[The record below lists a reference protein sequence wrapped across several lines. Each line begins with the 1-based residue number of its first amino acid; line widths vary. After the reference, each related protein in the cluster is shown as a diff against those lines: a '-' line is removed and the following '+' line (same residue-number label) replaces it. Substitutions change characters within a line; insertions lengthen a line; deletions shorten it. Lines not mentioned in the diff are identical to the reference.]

1 MAGLPDHAGTERH
14 RPWRVCYL
22 PGPPCEEGHLV
33 GTACGPRVLGR
44 EVPEPIPILVVDERA
59 RIGRGLTEIPSDGRE
74 FIVILEV
81 ASTRDAVEFV
91 PRTAP
96 GIVVLN
102 VRSVDRGTVAN
113 CQELRSSYPEA
124 SLLLLASNVDR
135 TALFSAIMAGAAG
148 CLSRK
153 ATRTTI
159 RSALRIVGRGGSL
172 LEPRMATEVLERLR
186 QTNMAHPA
194 EDAFAT
200 LTPQEDHILELIADG
215 LTNAEIAS
223 ELLLAEKTIRNYVTE
238 IYAKLSIARRSQ
250 AARLATERRLRKSD
264 WIAPTE
270 ISPFSSRAQ

>member
-1 MAGLPDHAGTERH
+1 
-14 RPWRVCYL
+14 
-22 PGPPCEEGHLV
+22 
-33 GTACGPRVLGR
+33 
-44 EVPEPIPILVVDERA
+44 
-59 RIGRGLTEIPSDGRE
+59 
-74 FIVILEV
+74 
-81 ASTRDAVEFV
+81 
-91 PRTAP
+91 
-96 GIVVLN
+96 
-102 VRSVDRGTVAN
+102 
-113 CQELRSSYPEA
+113 
-124 SLLLLASNVDR
+124 
-135 TALFSAIMAGAAG
+135 
-148 CLSRK
+148 
-153 ATRTTI
+153 
-159 RSALRIVGRGGSL
+159 
-172 LEPRMATEVLERLR
+172 MATEVLERLR